1 MATNDLVTL
10 SLEGDVPLTKYA
22 EALVKFNTLIQSL
35 TSDVAPNVNIRWMIS
50 HLAAS
55 SAITQA
61 RGIPENEEALPAVE
75 RAAVAYVDI
84 GRSVSRGVSTPYSA
98 KSERAG

>member
-35 TSDVAPNVNIRWMIS
+35 TSDVAPNVNIRWMIYRS
-50 HLAAS
+50 QRVAWRLDP
-55 SAITQA
+55 ILGKERA
-61 RGIPENEEALPAVE
+61 RGPRL
-75 RAAVAYVDI
+75 
-84 GRSVSRGVSTPYSA
+84 GRPR
-98 KSERAG
+98 